1 MVGVHGMRNHGVVGQ
16 LQLTVEG
23 LDVGASPSEVCAYE
37 ATLPFAGGVVIGEVS
52 VAKLVDEIRCVLK
65 VGKGH
70 LMGCLKWFEYFFLE
84 H

>member
-16 LQLTVEG
+16 LQLMVEG
-23 LDVGASPSEVCAYE
+23 LDVGASPSKVCVYE
-37 ATLPFAGGVVIGEVS
+37 AVPPFAGGVVIGEVS
-52 VAKLVDEIRCVLK
+52 VAKLVDEIRWALK

-70 LMGCLKWFEYFFLE
+70 WMCCLKWFKHFFLE